1 MRLQQPLS
9 WQGINRVFFITRKTA
24 WNALPCFFRMWKIK
38 AHSRICFN
46 RSKFHEKLAMRSLL
60 FIVVDVSLHLMS
72 SWFTSAN
79 CNTLCGIALNTG
91 KQEKIRKRPNWM
103 KTASETCSWRETR
116 STSDI
121 SYDKKPTLSNL
132 PVSFPEGSYFF
143 ISAHIIGS
151 DVLLVAY
158 V

>member
-1 MRLQQPLS
+1 
-9 WQGINRVFFITRKTA
+9 
-24 WNALPCFFRMWKIK
+24 
-38 AHSRICFN
+38 
-46 RSKFHEKLAMRSLL
+46 
-60 FIVVDVSLHLMS
+60 
-72 SWFTSAN
+72 
-79 CNTLCGIALNTG
+79 
-91 KQEKIRKRPNWM
+91 M

-132 PVSFPEGSYFF
+132 PMVSASFPEGSYFF

-158 V
+158 VYVCSDIGKI